1 MQIIMPAGASPA
13 LKRTISEIERI
24 DQWPDQ
30 IRPIQLADDTWI
42 TVKAWIL
49 SGGRYLVRGVRGR
62 RAIYDTTEDLQ
73 DLACLVARFQ
83 TLTRSRSRRGGNR
96 SGGASH
102 GL

>member
-30 IRPIQLADDTWI
+30 IRPIQLADGTWMI
-42 TVKAWIL
+42 VKAWIL

-73 DLACLVARFQ
+73 DLGGLVARFQ
-83 TLTRSRSRRGGNR
+83 TLTHRRPARRGQPNGEPT
-96 SGGASH
+96 H